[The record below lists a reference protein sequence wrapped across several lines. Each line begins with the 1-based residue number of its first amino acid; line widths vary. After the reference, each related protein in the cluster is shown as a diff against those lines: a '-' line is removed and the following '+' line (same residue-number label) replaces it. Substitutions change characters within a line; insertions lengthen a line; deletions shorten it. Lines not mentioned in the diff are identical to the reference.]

1 MHSAVSIYVKEKVF
15 GMIHLE
21 DGLESTIPLR
31 LPLNQKDTVL
41 GSPGTRSTHEVD

>member
-21 DGLESTIPLR
+21 DGLESTIPLH
-31 LPLNQKDTVL
+31 LPLNQNDTVL
-41 GSPGTRSTHEVD
+41 GSSGTRSTHEVD